1 MRTGASERGL
11 QRPGCARVRP
21 ATPRSA
27 SGAGGCGNYR
37 GGVLRTAL
45 RPRWLALLALALA
58 VAGVFAALGS
68 WQLDR
73 SRAEVRERG
82 LRAQAAQDPVPLA
95 EVLAPQQAVTT
106 QASRATVTV
115 EGGLEADRVRLS
127 PRRELDGRTGS
138 WVVVPVVVDGTDPPA
153 RLAVLL
159 GWQAGDDVPR
169 VDGGAVDLTGVLRGS
184 EAPSGADADGSGPG
198 GTVLETVST
207 ADLLNVWGAPVYTA
221 YLVASAEDARAAGLE
236 PVPTEPEARGLGF
249 DLQNLSY
256 ALEWWVF
263 AAFAL
268 FVWWRVVRDTHR
280 AEQLPPEDPPA
291 ADGAPD
297 PEPVDPEPVDPEP
310 ATSTRSPA

>member
-1 MRTGASERGL
+1 M
-11 QRPGCARVRP
+11 
-21 ATPRSA
+21 
-27 SGAGGCGNYR
+27 
-37 GGVLRTAL
+37 LRTAL

-73 SRAEVRERG
+73 SRDEARERD

-95 EVLAPQQAVTT
+95 DVLAPGQAVGTE
-106 QASRATVTV
+106 AGRATVVV
-115 EGGLEADRVRLS
+115 EGDLEADRVRLS
-127 PRRELDGRTGS
+127 PRRELGDRTGS
-138 WVVVPVVVDGTDPPA
+138 WVVVPLVVEGTEPAA

-159 GWQAGDDVPR
+159 GWQPGDDVPA
-169 VDGGAVDLTGVLRGS
+169 VDGGAVGLTGVLRGS
-184 EAPSGADADGSGPG
+184 EAPSGAEVDGSL
-198 GTVLETVST
+198 LETVST

-221 YLVASAEDARAAGLE
+221 YLVASADDARAAGLE

-280 AEQLPPEDPPA
+280 AEQLPPEDVAGPDAQPA
-291 ADGAPD
+291 DADHAD
-297 PEPVDPEPVDPEP
+297 ADP

>member
-1 MRTGASERGL
+1 M
-11 QRPGCARVRP
+11 
-21 ATPRSA
+21 
-27 SGAGGCGNYR
+27 
-37 GGVLRTAL
+37 LRTAL

-73 SRAEVRERG
+73 SRAEVRERD
-82 LRAQAAQDPVPLA
+82 LRAQAAQTPVPLA
-95 EVLAPQQAVTT
+95 DVLAPQQAVTT
-106 QASRATVTV
+106 EAARATVV
-115 EGGLEADRVRLS
+115 VGGELEADWVRLS
-127 PRRELDGRTGS
+127 PRRELGDRTGS
-138 WVVVPVVVDGTDPPA
+138 WVVAPLVVDGTEPPA

-159 GWQAGDDVPR
+159 GWQAGDDVPQ
-169 VDGGAVDLTGVLRGS
+169 VDGGAVELTGVLRGS
-184 EAPSGADADGSGPG
+184 EAPSGAEVEGA
-198 GTVLETVST
+198 VLETVST

-221 YLVASAEDARAAGLE
+221 YLVASADDARAAGLE
-236 PVPTEPEARGLGF
+236 PVPTEPEVRGLGF

-280 AEQLPPEDPPA
+280 AEQLPPEDPA
-291 ADGAPD
+291 D
-297 PEPVDPEPVDPEP
+297 PEPADPEPDPEP

>member
-1 MRTGASERGL
+1 M
-11 QRPGCARVRP
+11 
-21 ATPRSA
+21 
-27 SGAGGCGNYR
+27 
-37 GGVLRTAL
+37 LRTAL

-73 SRAEVRERG
+73 SRAEARERD
-82 LRAQAAQDPVPLA
+82 LRAQAAQTPVPLA
-95 EVLAPQQAVTT
+95 DVLAPQQAVTT
-106 QASRATVTV
+106 EAGRATVVV
-115 EGGLEADRVRLS
+115 EGELEADRVRLS

-138 WVVVPVVVDGTDPPA
+138 WVVVPVVVDGTQPAA

-159 GWQAGDDVPR
+159 GWQAGDAVPQ

-184 EAPSGADADGSGPG
+184 EAPSGAAADGAPG
-198 GTVLETVST
+198 GEVLETVST

-221 YLVASAEDARAAGLE
+221 YLVASADDARAAGLE
-236 PVPTEPEARGLGF
+236 PVPTEPDARGPGF

-256 ALEWWVF
+256 AVEWWVF

-280 AEQLPPEDPPA
+280 AEQLPPEDDDAGTSPDPA
-291 ADGAPD
+291 AQP
-297 PEPVDPEPVDPEP
+297 DPEP